1 LDTTEE
7 TCDAQP
13 TRTEHRPA
21 VRDRGRR
28 LRSLRTELDR
38 LDDAIELL
46 DRDDRPRLG
55 HPSAIVRDI
64 LDMIEEDDEA
74 RAAGR

>member
-1 LDTTEE
+1 MTVAT
-7 TCDAQP
+7 
-13 TRTEHRPA
+13 
-21 VRDRGRR
+21 R
-28 LRSLRTELDR
+28 LRSLRTGLDR

-55 HPSAIVRDI
+55 HPSAILWDI
-64 LDMIEEDDEA
+64 LDMIEEDVEA

>member
-1 LDTTEE
+1 MPN
-7 TCDAQP
+7 QP
-13 TRTEHRPA
+13 GPNIDPRFVTVAT
-21 VRDRGRR
+21 R

-55 HPSAIVRDI
+55 HPSAILRDI
-64 LDMIEEDDEA
+64 LDMIEEDVEA
-74 RAAGR
+74 RATGR